1 MNKFNF
7 SFLTNSRY
15 ACRPNLYGTFGRQ
28 KKKKKL
34 KVRHN
39 IYILDNEYYN
49 WSY

>member
-28 KKKKKL
+28 KKKKK
-34 KVRHN
+34 KTKSEAQY
-39 IYILDNEYYN
+39 IYT
-49 WSY
+49 